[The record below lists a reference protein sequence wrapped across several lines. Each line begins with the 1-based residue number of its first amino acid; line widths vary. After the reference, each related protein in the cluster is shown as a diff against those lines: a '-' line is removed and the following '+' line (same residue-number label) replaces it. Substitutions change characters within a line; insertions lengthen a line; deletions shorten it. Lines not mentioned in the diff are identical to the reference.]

1 MKWGK
6 DRDMRSLRRMSWTVR
21 NSFLQMFGDRASLF
35 GVGFLLGML
44 LAVVYQNKSTE
55 TVDLLRYSYD
65 FAYEKWLF
73 GLGYQ
78 SSPLSPDE
86 NRYKD
91 KNGTEIENPIRD
103 RTEAAFLHEKIK
115 VICIVFPGKSLDYAV
130 AVNNTWGKHCTELRF
145 YHHKMKNATLPI
157 RTLPSGSSFE
167 LLCSALLE
175 ISREKVKF
183 DWIFFATDNTFVI
196 PENFR
201 YYVAS
206 LNSSDPH
213 YLGHTMTFWQVHYNW
228 KNAGFAIS
236 KGTATALLAKFQ
248 DKKACTAGGRF
259 WNNEDWYL
267 GKHLYD
273 LGIKP
278 VDTRHGTS
286 LARVGSTVTPS
297 LGFSFPALSQALRT
311 IGRTLCTCRR
321 TGLPAAP
328 TMPSPSTACFPTQ
341 RCTSWS
347 IFSTIFGHSPMAGS
361 LVTPRP
367 RPLPRPRSSRGRST
381 SRRRSWRSCL
391 APCSRR
397 QRHG

>member
-1 MKWGK
+1 
-6 DRDMRSLRRMSWTVR
+6 
-21 NSFLQMFGDRASLF
+21 
-35 GVGFLLGML
+35 ML

-278 VDTRHGTS
+278 VDTRDEFGKGRFNGYSFTR
-286 LARVGSTVTPS
+286 LLIPGSVSSFENYWKDSVYVSPDGPACCSNHAIAFNGVLSNSKMYQLEYLFYHLRPFPNGGQFGNSPAPPPAKTPFLS
-297 LGFSFPALSQALRT
+297 WEEYLKEEELEKLLSSMLTTPA
-311 IGRTLCTCRR
+311 
-321 TGLPAAP
+321 
-328 TMPSPSTACFPTQ
+328 
-341 RCTSWS
+341 SW
-347 IFSTIFGHSPMAGS
+347 
-361 LVTPRP
+361 VE
-367 RPLPRPRSSRGRST
+367 
-381 SRRRSWRSCL
+381 
-391 APCSRR
+391 
-397 QRHG
+397 